1 MGEGLKRA
9 SKPRGGRAPASAREQ
24 RLARELRA
32 EQRRSREQQQRVDL
46 LMRAT
51 KAGLFDWDAVTNRT
65 TYSERL
71 KEMLGYPADT
81 DTTGWPLFF
90 EFIHPED
97 RDRVR
102 SLLLSQ
108 LRDRGKPNAT
118 RTHEPADY
126 RARKADGSYLWVQ
139 AEAISLTG
147 ADGRTLRYI
156 CSFIDISER
165 KQQEIE
171 LSDRIQFIRD
181 LFDSVP
187 IALALRDPAGRYL
200 FVNRA
205 WERYVGAD
213 RDDVVGAHLQ
223 DRFTASEADA
233 MLAADRAALERGP
246 GAAVESED
254 FTHRGR
260 RYLQT
265 RSVMNDAQGRPIG
278 VLVASLDITEQRAQQ
293 ERLRDQMLLTRA
305 VIDENPNAMYLKDT
319 QGRYVTVNDA
329 WLKMVGL
336 TREQA
341 IGRNVLE
348 LFPEKE
354 SERYHAED
362 MRLLEQGGWSE
373 MESLRTGPGGK
384 PQWAIIRKAVLHRAD
399 GTVAGLIGTNTDI
412 TALKQIEQQLA
423 ERATFVAELVDA
435 LPISVALRD
444 PDGRYVLVNRTWEQ
458 YFGVKREDALGKRRR
473 ELPGWTGD
481 PKRIADADEIERLD
495 LDTLA
500 RGPGYIAEPHETL
513 RLGRHYLI
521 TRRALFDSSG
531 KPIGVLSAGIDM
543 TERRE
548 QDEKL
553 RNQFKFIND
562 LVESVPVAVAMRD
575 TAGKYLLVN
584 RTWEQYFGARR
595 EVMVGHTVRERVAEP
610 RATSL
615 LALDQKVLAG
625 GAGAMLREDDYEYR
639 GRRYTQT
646 RSVMADAQDKVVG
659 VLIASLDTTARYE
672 MELALEHE
680 RERLQLLV
688 RATKAGFMDWD
699 ARADKQVFSERF
711 KEMLGYARDAD
722 TSVWPSLFDMMHPD
736 DREPMRDAFR
746 DMLHRVSSTGERLH
760 GPLEYRLRKADGSY
774 LWVRG
779 EGIAKIGEDGR
790 TERFLTSYVDITHL
804 RELNRALEESVR
816 LREEVDRMSRHD
828 LKTPLNAIIG
838 ISRLMQEEG
847 RLSAED
853 AQLATRIE
861 EAGFRLLSM
870 INLSL
875 DMFRMEQ
882 GTYPLSP
889 KAVDLRDVLD
899 KVVRDLRSHA
909 KAKRASVRIEGAA
922 HAWVEELLCYS
933 MLANV
938 TKNAIEASPAGGTVT
953 LSIQPAEEGVSI
965 RIHNAG
971 AVPETMRDR
980 FFEKYST
987 AGKQGGLGLGTYSA
1001 RLMARTLMGDIEMQT
1016 SETAGTTLAVRLAA
1030 AAAPQA
1036 ERDSGAR
1043 SAPPVPRLSSL
1054 AEGHSI
1060 LVVDDDEFSRLVVQR
1075 QLPAS
1080 SRVCVASNG
1089 SEALDAV
1096 LIDPPDAIVMD
1107 LDMPVMGGLEAA
1119 ARIRAAEKE
1128 SGRKR
1133 CTMIAASSHDDEATR
1148 LRALEAGFDAY
1159 LEKPVSADALR
1170 RLLADFFL
1178 AGEPVHVD
1186 PDLRD
1191 LLPGFL
1197 RSRRELA
1204 AELAAAVEAGAAE
1217 RARALAHKLAGSLLP
1232 YGFHWAAR
1240 QGKMIEQRAG
1250 QNALDGLAADVRAL
1264 REHLDTV
1271 EVRVADATAEEKR

>member
-1 MGEGLKRA
+1 MAGSVALAALFALVLVAALLLAPRYARA
-9 SKPRGGRAPASAREQ
+9 RRAE
-24 RLARELRA
+24 ELR
-32 EQRRSREQQQRVDL
+32 SVEQQQRVDL

-71 KEMLGYPADT
+71 KEMLGYSADT
-81 DTTGWPLFF
+81 DTRGWPLFF
-90 EFIHPED
+90 EFIHPDD
-97 RDRVR
+97 RERVR
-102 SLLLSQ
+102 NLLLSQ
-108 LRDRGKPNAT
+108 LRDRSKRSAT
-118 RTHEPADY
+118 RSHEPADY

-165 KQQEIE
+165 KQQQIE
-171 LSDRIQFIRD
+171 L
-181 LFDSVP
+181 
-187 IALALRDPAGRYL
+187 AG
-200 FVNRA
+200 
-205 WERYVGAD
+205 
-213 RDDVVGAHLQ
+213 
-223 DRFTASEADA
+223 
-233 MLAADRAALERGP
+233 
-246 GAAVESED
+246 
-254 FTHRGR
+254 
-260 RYLQT
+260 
-265 RSVMNDAQGRPIG
+265 
-278 VLVASLDITEQRAQQ
+278 
-293 ERLRDQMLLTRA
+293 
-305 VIDENPNAMYLKDT
+305 
-319 QGRYVTVNDA
+319 
-329 WLKMVGL
+329 
-336 TREQA
+336 
-341 IGRNVLE
+341 
-348 LFPEKE
+348 
-354 SERYHAED
+354 
-362 MRLLEQGGWSE
+362 
-373 MESLRTGPGGK
+373 
-384 PQWAIIRKAVLHRAD
+384 
-399 GTVAGLIGTNTDI
+399 
-412 TALKQIEQQLA
+412 
-423 ERATFVAELVDA
+423 RATFVAELVDA

-473 ELPGWTGD
+473 ELPGWQGD

-495 LDTLA
+495 REALA
-500 RGPGYIAEPHETL
+500 RGPGYVAEPQETL

-521 TRRALFDSSG
+521 TRRALFDSGG

-548 QDEKL
+548 QDEQL
-553 RNQFKFIND
+553 RNQFKFINDLFDAVPLSLALRDTEGRFIRVNRAWEQYFHLSRADILEKRLADLPGWQDDPRLREQAELVERLDRDALQRGPADAAELEEQSQLGRVYLNTRRAFVDTGGRPIGVLSASVDITERRAQQEALRNQFKFVND

-575 TAGKYLLVN
+575 TEGRYLLVN
-584 RTWEQYFGARR
+584 RTWEQYFGALR
-595 EVMVGHTVRERVAEP
+595 EDVLGHTVRERVPEP
-610 RATSL
+610 MASAL
-615 LALDQKVLAG
+615 LALDREVLERG
-625 GAGAMLREDDYEYR
+625 SGAMLREDDYEYR

-646 RSVMADAQDKVVG
+646 RSVMADAQGKVLG

-699 ARADKQVFSERF
+699 ARADKQIFSERF
-711 KEMLGYARDAD
+711 KELLGYARDAD
-722 TSVWPSLFDMMHPD
+722 TSGWPSLFDMMHPD

-746 DMLHRVSSTGERLH
+746 QMLHRVSSTGERLH

-774 LWVRG
+774 LWVHG
-779 EGIAKIGEDGR
+779 EGIAKIGDDGR

-853 AQLATRIE
+853 AHFATRIE

-882 GTYPLSP
+882 GTYPFSP

-909 KAKRASVRIEGAA
+909 KAKRASVRIEGGAA
-922 HAWVEELLCYS
+922 HAWGEELLCYS

-953 LSIQPAEEGVSI
+953 VSIQPAEEGVSI

-971 AVPETMRDR
+971 AVPEAMRGR

-1001 RLMARTLMGDIEMQT
+1001 RLMARTQMGDIEMQT
-1016 SETAGTTLAVRLAA
+1016 SETAGTTLAVRLSA

-1036 ERDSGAR
+1036 ERDSGTR
-1043 SAPPVPRLSSL
+1043 SAPPAPQLSSL
-1054 AEGHSI
+1054 ADGHSI

-1075 QLPAS
+1075 LLPAS
-1080 SRVCVASNG
+1080 SRVSLASNG
-1089 SEALDAV
+1089 REALDAV
-1096 LIDPPDAIVMD
+1096 LVDPPDAIVMD

-1119 ARIRAAEKE
+1119 ARIRASEKE
-1128 SGRKR
+1128 CGRKR

-1204 AELAAAVEAGAAE
+1204 AELAEAVEAGAAE

-1240 QGKMIEQRAG
+1240 QGKMIEQRAR
-1250 QNALDGLAADVRAL
+1250 QNALEGLAAEVRAL

-1271 EVRVADATAEEKR
+1271 EVRVEDATAEEKR